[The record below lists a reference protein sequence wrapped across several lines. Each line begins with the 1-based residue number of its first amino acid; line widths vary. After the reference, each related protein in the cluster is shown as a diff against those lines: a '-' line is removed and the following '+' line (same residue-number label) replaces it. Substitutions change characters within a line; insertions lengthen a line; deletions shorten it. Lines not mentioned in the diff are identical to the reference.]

1 MHCRSERGDVQE
13 EEMWAQ
19 ACDFWVQAHILKES
33 SRHLSASAKWE
44 NEENKSAWEGDVSL
58 KRNEIMFSDWKYM
71 SLYPIPGWYTGFDWG
86 QQHGHTVYAMS
97 ALMSL
102 YFVFAVQYPK
112 ELINTLIVIER
123 FVLGIM
129 DHSVVPISV
138 KRLYNCVG
146 SVSGSSE

>member
-1 MHCRSERGDVQE
+1 MKSCSQTENICPYTLYLDGIQVLTED
-13 EEMWAQ
+13 
-19 ACDFWVQAHILKES
+19 S
-33 SRHLSASAKWE
+33 SM
-44 NEENKSAWEGDVSL
+44 D
-58 KRNEIMFSDWKYM
+58 I
-71 SLYPIPGWYTGFDWG
+71 
-86 QQHGHTVYAMS
+86 YAMS